1 MLRVVSD
8 LDDEVLEFLS
18 WEEDLNSKDLLHA
31 FRSIKKL
38 ERIKFEM
45 ITKSEGYM
53 ERIENEVKG
62 WNR

>member
-1 MLRVVSD
+1 M
-8 LDDEVLEFLS
+8 DDEVLEFLS

>member
-1 MLRVVSD
+1 MSD